1 MTRQTRAVGHAD
13 LDSEQYSQVD
23 STDFL
28 RARFTH
34 GSTIM
39 LFTTLLKIPILRD
52 KQTPVNETYT
62 YENNGW
68 HGELVSV
75 MSANVQWDIY
85 RHKND
90 GKTRSFR
97 HQQLL
102 IRMLLNE
109 YPVTVNYIIQ

>member
-1 MTRQTRAVGHAD
+1 
-13 LDSEQYSQVD
+13 
-23 STDFL
+23 
-28 RARFTH
+28 
-34 GSTIM
+34 M

-68 HGELVSV
+68 HGELVFP
-75 MSANVQWDIY
+75 MSANVQWDMY
-85 RHKND
+85 RHKNAV
-90 GKTRSFR
+90 KTRSFR

-109 YPVTVNYIIQ
+109 YPVPFKYECKPYNTLNHLFYTLDELKRCYRIVNR